1 VLCYLGA
8 IGFIVV
14 QDVWYSIKWREH
26 MITYTTKVILSMT
39 ALVFVVGVTLQFF
52 IEPSIRSQPFG
63 PRLMS
68 SAFQV
73 MTASTTAGFNTI
85 PIGPLT
91 VNSYGMRQLVD
102 ALEKAL
108 KQLGGY
114 EAQTR
119 AIQIRNGKYND
130 NV

>member
-1 VLCYLGA
+1 MSKYEKGFYVNSDEDKA
-8 IGFIVV
+8 IQIDMLQRRIDALQEDLKILLKEQTKPKMVIPE
-14 QDVWYSIKWREH
+14 SEAH
-26 MITYTTKVILSMT
+26 MTT
-39 ALVFVVGVTLQFF
+39 
-52 IEPSIRSQPFG
+52 
-63 PRLMS
+63 
-68 SAFQV
+68 
-73 MTASTTAGFNTI
+73 
-85 PIGPLT
+85 PIGLLP